1 MRVFKFGGAS
11 VRDAESVKN
20 LGKVLR
26 AGGSESVFLVISAM
40 GKTTNALEEVVRL
53 YFEKGNYRDKISE
66 IREKHLTI
74 IQEVF
79 EDPGAAIR
87 ETDRIFEDLSA
98 FLKRNKSPNYDFV
111 YDQVV
116 CCGELVS
123 TRIVSGYL
131 NSVGIQNTWMD
142 VRDYIKTDD
151 TYREGKV
158 DWEKTFENLSRLNK
172 NETYV
177 SQGFL
182 GSDPNYFTTTLGRE
196 GSDYSAAIIAFCL
209 DAENLTIWKD
219 VPGVLNADPRYFSNA
234 QLLNKISY
242 EEAIELA
249 YYGASVIHPK
259 TMQPLRKKQIPF
271 FVKSFLDPVGEGTQI
286 RNGQALEPFIPC
298 YIVKKEQTLLIL
310 TTRDFSFISEEKISD
325 VFKLLHEFRIKV
337 NLMQNSA
344 ITLSLCVEDKY
355 KQLDGFLERIGSL
368 YEIESEKDVSLYTLR
383 HYKDLSETF
392 HHGKELLRQ
401 VIKNTLQIIVKE

>member
-11 VRDAESVKN
+11 VRDTESVKN

-26 AGGSESVFLVISAM
+26 AGGSENVFLVISAM

-74 IQEVF
+74 IRGIFQ
-79 EDPGAAIR
+79 DPGEVIC
-87 ETDRIFEDLSA
+87 ETDRIFEDLNV

-158 DWEKTFENLSRLNK
+158 DWEKT
-172 NETYV
+172 
-177 SQGFL
+177 
-182 GSDPNYFTTTLGRE
+182 
-196 GSDYSAAIIAFCL
+196 
-209 DAENLTIWKD
+209 
-219 VPGVLNADPRYFSNA
+219 
-234 QLLNKISY
+234 
-242 EEAIELA
+242 
-249 YYGASVIHPK
+249 
-259 TMQPLRKKQIPF
+259 
-271 FVKSFLDPVGEGTQI
+271 
-286 RNGQALEPFIPC
+286 
-298 YIVKKEQTLLIL
+298 
-310 TTRDFSFISEEKISD
+310 
-325 VFKLLHEFRIKV
+325 
-337 NLMQNSA
+337 
-344 ITLSLCVEDKY
+344 
-355 KQLDGFLERIGSL
+355 
-368 YEIESEKDVSLYTLR
+368 
-383 HYKDLSETF
+383 
-392 HHGKELLRQ
+392 
-401 VIKNTLQIIVKE
+401 